1 MCIRDSIAT
10 DEWSAA
16 PLRADLD
23 TAYRARA
30 QQIAPEWDDLALQ
43 YSDFAAWQRD
53 LLADDRGRRELD
65 FWRRILDGSPEELSL
80 PYDRAR
86 PPRPSGRGDGVLVGV
101 RPETVVALKEL
112 AASTGTSMFMV
123 FQAAVAVL
131 LSRLGAGTDIPL
143 GSPVTVRDDARL
155 DQLVGF
161 FLNTLVLRTDVSGD
175 PTVAELLARVRAAD
189 LSAFENKDV
198 PFEQVV
204 EAVAQSR
211 SSALNPLFQTMVVY
225 VCLLYTSPSPR
236 DRTRSRMPSS
246 A

>member
-1 MCIRDSIAT
+1 
-10 DEWSAA
+10 
-16 PLRADLD
+16 
-23 TAYRARA
+23 
-30 QQIAPEWDDLALQ
+30 
-43 YSDFAAWQRD
+43 
-53 LLADDRGRRELD
+53 
-65 FWRRILDGSPEELSL
+65 
-80 PYDRAR
+80 
-86 PPRPSGRGDGVLVGV
+86 
-101 RPETVVALKEL
+101 
-112 AASTGTSMFMV
+112 
-123 FQAAVAVL
+123 
-131 LSRLGAGTDIPL
+131 LGAGTDIPL

-225 VCLLYTSPSPR
+225 VDGRL
-236 DRTRSRMPSS
+236 
-246 A
+246 